1 MVAMPQ
7 VFGSFDFQNW
17 AITWLPI
24 IFMGL
29 IVFLIGW
36 TLKHMPRTKPVQ
48 IKPSSGD
55 SVRWDDVQ
63 GVEEAKEELRE
74 VVEFL
79 RSEERR
85 VGKEGRSR
93 RLPDQ

>member
-1 MVAMPQ
+1 MDPMPH

-79 RSEERR
+79 RDPKRFRR
-85 VGKEGRSR
+85 
-93 RLPDQ
+93 